1 MTYTHLIALT
11 KPANELQTKEYLDI
25 ALVSASY
32 EISTAVF
39 LTHPVIHKLQQTE
52 TALLRQ
58 TFNMLAE
65 FSIPLFTEPL
75 FTEPLFTE
83 PLLAENHTRLFGQV
97 ITAIDFD
104 ALCRQSKHLLLF

>member
-39 LTHPVIHKLQQTE
+39 LTHPVIHKLQQSE

-58 TFNMLAE
+58 TFNMLEE
-65 FSIPLFTEPL
+65 FSV
-75 FTEPLFTE
+75 PLFTE
-83 PLLAENHTRLFGQV
+83 PLLAENNIHLFTQI

-104 ALCRQSKHLLLF
+104 ELCRQSKHLLLF

>member
-39 LTHPVIHKLQQTE
+39 LTHPVVNKLQQTE

-65 FSIPLFTEPL
+65 FSIPLLTEPL
-75 FTEPLFTE
+75 FTK

-97 ITAIDFD
+97 ITPIDFEE
-104 ALCRQSKHLLLF
+104 LCRQSKHLLLF

>member
-75 FTEPLFTE
+75 FTK